1 MTSFAHYRP
10 EQFTISSPGVKLF
23 VYKDCK
29 RSVHRVKVRTDRK
42 NANNTKAENTYN
54 LSIDVDD
61 QFLRDNLT
69 TMEKMHRL
77 RAHFESKKR
86 DKPNAHPA
94 RTFTVVPT
102 NGPGFG
108 TSPEDLDAIASLI
121 RRSKNGNNRHLYLPF
136 TRNIVPKVRS
146 EAPTPLEPIRPL
158 NISTEASG
166 ARAKHTHKDD
176 TVWPTDAVDEVDST
190 HKKSNKTNLMHNIR
204 EMIKTSKA
212 SLSSSGETKESSD
225 NNCETMP
232 RRYPMNME
240 RPSVIPTFKS
250 TPLTTFALNRPTS
263 SDIGTYRAMRENIRR
278 NRSFKVSHVNELF
291 AEEHQVNMKYLKNNF
306 HFSSHQY

>member
-1 MTSFAHYRP
+1 M
-10 EQFTISSPGVKLF
+10 
-23 VYKDCK
+23 
-29 RSVHRVKVRTDRK
+29 RTDRK

-94 RTFTVVPT
+94 RTFTVVPA
-102 NGPGFG
+102 NAPGFG

-136 TRNIVPKVRS
+136 TRNVVPKVRN
-146 EAPTPLEPIRPL
+146 EVPTPLDPIRPL
-158 NISTEASG
+158 NISTVESGG
-166 ARAKHTHKDD
+166 ARSKHTRKDD
-176 TVWPTDAVDEVDST
+176 TVWPTDTIDEVDGVK
-190 HKKSNKTNLMHNIR
+190 KKSNKSHLIQNIR
-204 EMIKTSKA
+204 DMIKTSKV
-212 SLSSSGETKESSD
+212 SMSSSSTTGEAKESFD
-225 NNCETMP
+225 GNREAMT
-232 RRYPMNME
+232 RKPMNME

-250 TPLTTFALNRPTS
+250 TPLTQFALSRPTC
-263 SDIGTYRAMRENIRR
+263 SDLGTYRAMRENIRR
-278 NRSFKVSHVNELF
+278 NRSFKVSHVNDLFVEESRVNIYEHFKDSFLLFF
-291 AEEHQVNMKYLKNNF
+291 AEDTNV
-306 HFSSHQY
+306 FSFLSFTAVEKRRQLGK

>member
-1 MTSFAHYRP
+1 M
-10 EQFTISSPGVKLF
+10 KLF

-42 NANNTKAENTYN
+42 NSSNTKAENAYN

-94 RTFTVVPT
+94 RTFAVVPP
-102 NGPGFG
+102 NAPGFG

-136 TRNIVPKVRS
+136 TRNVVPKVRG
-146 EAPTPLEPIRPL
+146 ELPTVFDPVRPL
-158 NISTEASG
+158 NISTAETGG
-166 ARAKHTHKDD
+166 ARSKQKHKDD
-176 TVWPTDAVDEVDST
+176 TVWPTGTIDKVDSAK
-190 HKKSNKTNLMHNIR
+190 KKSNKTHLIQNIR
-204 EMIKTSKA
+204 EMIKTSKV
-212 SLSSSGETKESSD
+212 SLSSSSSSSTTAAAEATESFDIKRETKARKS
-225 NNCETMP
+225 
-232 RRYPMNME
+232 MNME
-240 RPSVIPTFKS
+240 RPSVIPTFES
-250 TPLTTFALNRPTS
+250 DEASFGLNKPCPEF
-263 SDIGTYRAMRENIRR
+263 DAYMAMRENIRR
-278 NRSFKVSHVNELF
+278 NRSFKVSHVNDLF
-291 AEEHQVNMKYLKNNF
+291 VEENRVNRHIREQRLTF
-306 HFSSHQY
+306 